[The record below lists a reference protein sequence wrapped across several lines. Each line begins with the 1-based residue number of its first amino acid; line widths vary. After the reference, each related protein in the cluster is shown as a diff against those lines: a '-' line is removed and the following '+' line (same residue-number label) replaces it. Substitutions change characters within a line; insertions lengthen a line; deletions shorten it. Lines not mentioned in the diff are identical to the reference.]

1 MKTISNDM
9 SELDKDIQEMTREN
23 TQWIKNLFYV
33 KEEIHF
39 LKTFLK
45 SDIFKK
51 YKSEIGNALNLFSD
65 KLDELN
71 TQHKE
76 LSLSLYKHQKD
87 IQGLRECDD
96 INCETFYHEFHTNRE
111 ISVEG
116 FMENYNSI
124 KKDLY
129 TLVLTYL

>member
-1 MKTISNDM
+1 M
-9 SELDKDIQEMTREN
+9 SEIDKDIQDMIRQN
-23 TQWIKNLFYV
+23 NQWINNLFYV

-39 LKTFLK
+39 LKTFIK

-51 YKSEIGNALNLFSD
+51 YKSEIGNTLSLFSD
-65 KLDELN
+65 QLDELN

-76 LSLSLYKHQKD
+76 LYLSLYQHQKD

-96 INCETFYHEFHTNRE
+96 IHCETFYHEFHTNKGINME
-111 ISVEG
+111 S
-116 FMENYNSI
+116 FMEHYNHT